1 MNEFLNTV
9 DPQTG
14 MTLLQT
20 LQGAAVALISVVV
33 SAVVIYATAALRNV
47 LPQFLASRI
56 DEKLKRDIHEA
67 AMTVVKN
74 ILQEGRS
81 PQYEL
86 TRILEYMKASAK
98 DAFANTL
105 KNRSKAEA
113 EQIFIDVALGK
124 VPDAQKALAEAATTV
139 IQGQLA
145 EAVLEDKK

>member
-33 SAVVIYATAALRNV
+33 SAAVLYATAALRNL

-81 PQYEL
+81 PQHEL

-113 EQIFIDVALGK
+113 EKIFIDVALGK

-145 EAVLEDKK
+145 EAVLEDKQ